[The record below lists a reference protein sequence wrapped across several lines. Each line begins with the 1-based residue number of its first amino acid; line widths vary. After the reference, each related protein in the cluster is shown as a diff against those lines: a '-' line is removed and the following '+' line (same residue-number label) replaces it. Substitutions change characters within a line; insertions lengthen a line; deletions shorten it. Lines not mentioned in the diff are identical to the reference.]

1 MLLAITKFELIDIR
15 KALLAATS
23 RLEGHQEKVS
33 TGLRVISAILDKN
46 IEVVPTETTVDE
58 GDKLLSAVEEWEQ
71 ILFTVGEYSS
81 VNDFIEEQD

>member
-1 MLLAITKFELIDIR
+1 MLLAITKFELVDIR
-15 KALLAATS
+15 KAILSAS
-23 RLEGHQEKVS
+23 KREEGHQQKIS
-33 TGLRVISAILDKN
+33 DGLRVINAILAKS
-46 IEVVPTETTVDE
+46 IEVVPVETTVDE